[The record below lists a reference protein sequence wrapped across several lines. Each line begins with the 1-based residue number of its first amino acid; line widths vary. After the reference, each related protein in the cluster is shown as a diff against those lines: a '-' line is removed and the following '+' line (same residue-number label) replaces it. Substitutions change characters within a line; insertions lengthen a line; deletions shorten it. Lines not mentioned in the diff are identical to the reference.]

1 MIQIGLCAYKRGTKM
16 HYVFIELCH
25 YSQWDCL
32 NFQHYFLLPRSNTQ
46 RCILPA
52 HGWRREGLV
61 VHVLSCEGVGDTTAD
76 RQNVSKMQLV
86 FGCICTNLC
95 KQIRVLQ
102 HFSKSTR
109 LSSSI
114 FLNLAKFADFATFA
128 IFFAEISRKLLIFQT
143 DFLRKF

>member
-16 HYVFIELCH
+16 HYVFIELCQ

-46 RCILPA
+46 RCVLPA

-76 RQNVSKMQLV
+76 RQN
-86 FGCICTNLC
+86 
-95 KQIRVLQ
+95 
-102 HFSKSTR
+102 FSKTQATFRSFSAVSAPIFASKYTFC
-109 LSSSI
+109 SI
-114 FLNLAKFADFATFA
+114 FQNLPDYLAEIFEIWQHFA
-128 IFFAEISRKLLIFQT
+128 IFSNLLRHFA
-143 DFLRKF
+143 KFC